1 MFWHKNP
8 DWTWTRI
15 HNWEKEQ
22 RETWKKEDSLNWQ
35 LGYYVAKAI
44 AACLDKDSEYPE
56 RQIFYEPTLE
66 EKIAESKAEMGKLFG
81 SLKIDK

>member
-1 MFWHKNP
+1 VFWNKDP

-35 LGYYVAKAI
+35 LGYYVSKAI
-44 AACLDKDSEYPE
+44 SACLSEDAEYPE
-56 RQIFYEPTLE
+56 EPIFYQPTRE
-66 EKIAESKAEMGKLFG
+66 EKIAKLESE
-81 SLKIDK
+81 IDKAFGIT